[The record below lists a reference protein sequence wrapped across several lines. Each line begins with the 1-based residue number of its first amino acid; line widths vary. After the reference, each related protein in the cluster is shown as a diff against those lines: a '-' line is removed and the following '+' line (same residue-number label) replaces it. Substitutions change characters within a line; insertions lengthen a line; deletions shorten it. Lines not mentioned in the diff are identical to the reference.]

1 MSGRWGL
8 TYPLQ
13 GVPLSDHGP
22 ILREAEDLGYTDA
35 WSAEVEA
42 NDAFS
47 PLAAMAAW
55 TSTTRLGCAIASIYN
70 RTPTLLAQTA
80 AAIEELAPGRF
91 CLGIGT
97 SSPAIVERWNG
108 LPLAEPMKR
117 MRDTVAFLRE
127 AWSGDKVVRKVGPY
141 DVKGFRLG
149 RAPKEAPPKLYIA
162 ALREGMLR
170 LAGELGEG
178 AITNYISPDDA
189 PRVAKIAREAAS
201 GAGKD
206 ADDFDVAC
214 RIFVIWTEDRQQAQ
228 MIGRFIVSA
237 YLTTPFYYAFHE
249 WLGRGEALLPMME
262 AWQAGDRQKAL
273 GLVPAEVVD
282 DIFVFGSPD
291 ECKDKIEAYRDNGIS
306 TPVINIIPTA
316 REPEAQA
323 EQSLQ
328 AFRAL
333 APR

>member
-1 MSGRWGL
+1 MGGRWGL

-13 GVPLSDHGP
+13 GIPLSEHGP
-22 ILREAEDLGYTDA
+22 ILREAEELGYTDA

-42 NDAFS
+42 NDAFT
-47 PLAAMAAW
+47 PLAAFAAW
-55 TSTTRLGCAIASIYN
+55 TKETRLGCAIASVYN

-108 LPLAEPMKR
+108 VPLTQPMTR
-117 MRDTVAFLRE
+117 MRDTIAFLRE
-127 AWSGDKVVRKVGPY
+127 AWSGEKVVRKVGPY

-149 RAPKEAPPKLYIA
+149 RAPDPPPKVFVA
-162 ALREGMLR
+162 ALREQMLR

-189 PRVAKIAREAAS
+189 PRIVKIARDAAA
-201 GAGKD
+201 GAGKNP
-206 ADDFDVAC
+206 DDFDVAC

-228 MIGRFIVSA
+228 MLGRFMVSG
-237 YLTTPFYYAFHE
+237 YLTTPYYYAFHE
-249 WLGRGEALLPMME
+249 WLGRGEALAPMMK
-262 AWQAGDRQKAL
+262 AWQAGERQEAV
-273 GLVPAEVVD
+273 GLVPEKVVD

-316 REPEAQA
+316 RDREAQA
-323 EQSLQ
+323 QQSLE